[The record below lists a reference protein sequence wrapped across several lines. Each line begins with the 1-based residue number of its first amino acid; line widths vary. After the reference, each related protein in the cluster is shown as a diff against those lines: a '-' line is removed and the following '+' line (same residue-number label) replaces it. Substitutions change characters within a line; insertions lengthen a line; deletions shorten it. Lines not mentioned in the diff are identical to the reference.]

1 MHADLLSA
9 STLLGFLLTL
19 VRVAGVFVFVPIPG
33 VSGTL
38 QPARVM
44 LAFGITIALFSHWPQ
59 VQGDPTIGQF
69 VMWIMLEAAMGIG
82 IGLAVAFVAESF
94 AVGAQVLGLQM
105 GYAFASTIDPNTQAD
120 STVLAIFAQLSAGL
134 LFFAT
139 GLDRDVI
146 AIFARTL
153 DVFPAG
159 TFTLSKT
166 AATQIILAGG
176 VMFSTGMRL
185 ALPIVAALI
194 LVDISLAL
202 LGRVNAQLQLIT
214 IAFPVKM
221 MVGMALLGWI
231 CLLLPALFRATA
243 QSTLHAA
250 QGLIAH

>member
-1 MHADLLSA
+1 
-9 STLLGFLLTL
+9 
-19 VRVAGVFVFVPIPG
+19 
-33 VSGTL
+33 
-38 QPARVM
+38 
-44 LAFGITIALFSHWPQ
+44 

-146 AIFARTL
+146 AIFARSL

-185 ALPIVAALI
+185 ALPIIAALI